1 MAHVANVPHVGHILI
16 LSVEC
21 FVFVLLMPRS
31 ARPDWIDWRKS
42 AARQVILDDLADGR
56 LPIDA
61 DVVTAE
67 EAWEEMYFILP
78 EFQNVVFSQFKA
90 RLKDHRKQVGRRA
103 GATDTFLL
111 AFRHDQDLQRNGYLR
126 GGGRYDHRGRPIFY
140 RSAAMPLLRQDVI
153 DEKHKEMTTEELHA
167 LRDEYEEWDIE
178 TFRRR
183 LRQEVATQKWLY
195 YLDWKRAQK
204 LLKRGKK
211 DEDPGPDSEEEEDDQ
226 EDEEEDE
233 AMEE

>member
-1 MAHVANVPHVGHILI
+1 
-16 LSVEC
+16 
-21 FVFVLLMPRS
+21 
-31 ARPDWIDWRKS
+31 
-42 AARQVILDDLADGR
+42 
-56 LPIDA
+56 
-61 DVVTAE
+61 
-67 EAWEEMYFILP
+67 
-78 EFQNVVFSQFKA
+78 
-90 RLKDHRKQVGRRA
+90 
-103 GATDTFLL
+103 
-111 AFRHDQDLQRNGYLR
+111 
-126 GGGRYDHRGRPIFY
+126 
-140 RSAAMPLLRQDVI
+140 MPLLREDVI

-167 LRDEYEEWDIE
+167 LRDEYQEWDIE
-178 TFRRR
+178 TFRSR